1 MTGTMKIVSKYI
13 LREGVAM
20 KLAIF
25 GSGKIVQEFLAITK
39 DLPEIQLKAI
49 MGTKRSQEKTEKIQ
63 AEYKIEAS
71 YTDIDEC
78 LKSDAFDTVYV
89 AVPNHLHYSFAKK
102 ALEAGKHVICEKP
115 FTLKAAELLD
125 LEQLALEKDLVLVEA
140 ITNQYLKN
148 FQGIKE
154 AVKKIGTLK
163 IIECNYSQY
172 SSRYDAFKE
181 GTILPAFNP
190 KMGGGALMDINIY
203 NIHLVVG
210 LLGKPERVQY
220 YANIERDIDTS
231 GMLLL
236 DYGNVKVVC
245 IGAKDSEATIRSTI
259 QGTEGS
265 VIVNGP
271 TNTLDS
277 YSTQPL
283 AGDIETFDHKDHLHR
298 MFDEFK
304 LFNQVIEDKD
314 MTFVKKQLDHSK
326 IVMEIVEAAI
336 NDAGIVLG

>member
-1 MTGTMKIVSKYI
+1 
-13 LREGVAM
+13 M

-25 GSGKIVQEFLAITK
+25 GSGKIVQEFLPITQ
-39 DLPEIQLKAI
+39 DLPEIEVKAI
-49 MGTKRSQEKTEKIQ
+49 LGTKRSQEKTEKIQ
-63 AEYKIEAS
+63 AEYGIDSS

-78 LKSDAFDTVYV
+78 LESAAFDTVYV

-115 FTLKAAELLD
+115 FTLKHAELLE
-125 LEQLALEKDLVLVEA
+125 LEKIALEKDLVLVEA

-148 FQGIKE
+148 YQGIKE
-154 AVKKIGTLK
+154 ASQNIGKLK

-210 LLGKPERVQY
+210 LLGKPKKVQY
-220 YANIERDIDTS
+220 YANIEREIDTS
-231 GMLLL
+231 GMLIL
-236 DYGNVKVVC
+236 DYGDVKVVC

-265 VIVNGP
+265 VVVNGP

-277 YSTQPL
+277 YTTESL
-283 AGDIETFDHKDHLHR
+283 SGGKATFDHKDHPHR

-304 LFNQVIEDKD
+304 LFSQVIADKD
-314 MTFVKKQLDHSK
+314 MSFVKQQLEHSK
-326 IVMEIVEAAI
+326 IVMEIVETAI

>member
-1 MTGTMKIVSKYI
+1 
-13 LREGVAM
+13 M

-25 GSGKIVQEFLAITK
+25 GSGKIVQEFLPITQ
-39 DLPEIQLKAI
+39 DLPEIEVKAI
-49 MGTKRSQEKTEKIQ
+49 LGTKRSQEKTEKIQ
-63 AEYKIEAS
+63 AEYGIDVS

-78 LKSDAFDTVYV
+78 LKSDAYDTVYV

-115 FTLKAAELLD
+115 FTLKHAELLE
-125 LEQLALEKDLVLVEA
+125 LEKIALEKDLVLVEA

-148 FQGIKE
+148 YQGIKE
-154 AVKKIGTLK
+154 ASQNIGKLK

-210 LLGKPERVQY
+210 LLGKPQKVQY
-220 YANIERDIDTS
+220 YANIEREIDTS
-231 GMLLL
+231 GMLIL
-236 DYGNVKVVC
+236 DYGDVKVVC

-265 VIVNGP
+265 VVLNGP
-271 TNTLDS
+271 TNTLES
-277 YSTQPL
+277 YTTESL
-283 AGDIETFDHKDHLHR
+283 SGEKATFDHKDHPHR

-304 LFNQVIEDKD
+304 LFSQVIADKD
-314 MTFVKKQLDHSK
+314 MSFVKQQLEHSK
-326 IVMEIVEAAI
+326 IVMEIVETAI

>member
-1 MTGTMKIVSKYI
+1 
-13 LREGVAM
+13 M

-25 GSGKIVQEFLAITK
+25 GSGKIVQEFLPITQ
-39 DLPEIQLKAI
+39 DLPEIEVKAI
-49 MGTKRSQEKTEKIQ
+49 LGTKRSQEKTEKIQ
-63 AEYKIEAS
+63 AEYGIDAS

-78 LKSDAFDTVYV
+78 LKSAAFDTVYV
-89 AVPNHLHYSFAKK
+89 AVPNHLHYSFARK

-115 FTLKAAELLD
+115 FTLKHAELLE
-125 LEQLALEKDLVLVEA
+125 LEKIALEKDLVLAEA

-148 FQGIKE
+148 YQGIKE
-154 AVKKIGTLK
+154 ASQNIGKLK

-210 LLGKPERVQY
+210 LLGKPQKVQY
-220 YANIERDIDTS
+220 YANIEREIDTS
-231 GMLLL
+231 GMLIL
-236 DYGNVKVVC
+236 DYGDVKVVC

-265 VIVNGP
+265 VVVNGP
-271 TNTLDS
+271 TNTLES
-277 YSTQPL
+277 YTTESL
-283 AGDIETFDHKDHLHR
+283 SGEKATFDHKDHPHR

-304 LFNQVIEDKD
+304 LFSQVIVDKD
-314 MTFVKKQLDHSK
+314 MSFVKQQLEHSK
-326 IVMEIVEAAI
+326 IVMEIVETAI

>member
-1 MTGTMKIVSKYI
+1 
-13 LREGVAM
+13 M

-25 GSGKIVQEFLAITK
+25 GSGKIVQEFLPITQ
-39 DLPEIQLKAI
+39 DLPEIEVKAI
-49 MGTKRSQEKTEKIQ
+49 LGTKRSQEKTKKIQ
-63 AEYKIEAS
+63 AEYGIDAS

-78 LKSDAFDTVYV
+78 LKSAAFDTVYV
-89 AVPNHLHYSFAKK
+89 AVPNHLHYNFARK

-115 FTLKAAELLD
+115 FTLKHAELLE
-125 LEQLALEKDLVLVEA
+125 LEKIALEKDLVLVEA

-148 FQGIKE
+148 YQGIKE
-154 AVKKIGTLK
+154 ASQNIGKLK

-210 LLGKPERVQY
+210 LLGKPQKVQY
-220 YANIERDIDTS
+220 YANIEREIDTS
-231 GMLLL
+231 GMLIL
-236 DYGNVKVVC
+236 DYGDVKVVC

-265 VIVNGP
+265 VVVNGP

-277 YSTQPL
+277 YTTESL
-283 AGDIETFDHKDHLHR
+283 SGEKATFDHKDHPHR

-304 LFNQVIEDKD
+304 LFSQVIADKD
-314 MTFVKKQLDHSK
+314 MSFVKQQLEHSK
-326 IVMEIVEAAI
+326 IVMEIVETAI

>member
-1 MTGTMKIVSKYI
+1 
-13 LREGVAM
+13 M

-25 GSGKIVQEFLAITK
+25 GSGKIVQEFLPITK
-39 DLPEIQLKAI
+39 DLPEINVKAI
-49 MGTKRSQEKTEKIQ
+49 LGTKRSQEKTEKIQ
-63 AEYKIEAS
+63 VEYGIEAS

-78 LKSDAFDTVYV
+78 LKSEVFDTVYV

-115 FTLKAAELLD
+115 FTLKHEELLD
-125 LEQLALEKDLVLVEA
+125 LEQLALKKDLVLVEA
-140 ITNQYLKN
+140 ITNQYLLN
-148 FQGIKE
+148 YQGIKE
-154 AVKKIGTLK
+154 ASQKIGKLK

-210 LLGKPERVQY
+210 LLGKPKHVQY
-220 YANIERDIDTS
+220 YANIERAIDTS
-231 GMLLL
+231 GMLIL
-236 DYGNVKVVC
+236 DYGDVKVVC

-265 VIVNGP
+265 VVVNGP

-277 YSTQPL
+277 YTTESL
-283 AGDIETFDHKDHLHR
+283 SGEKETFDHKDHPHR
-298 MFDEFK
+298 MYDEFK
-304 LFNQVIEDKD
+304 LFSQVIKNKD
-314 MTFVKKQLDHSK
+314 MDFVKKQLEHSK

>member
-1 MTGTMKIVSKYI
+1 
-13 LREGVAM
+13 M

-25 GSGKIVQEFLAITK
+25 GSGKIVQEFLPITQ
-39 DLPEIQLKAI
+39 DLPEIEVKAI
-49 MGTKRSQEKTEKIQ
+49 LGTKRSQEKTEKIQ
-63 AEYKIEAS
+63 AEYGIDAS

-115 FTLKAAELLD
+115 FTLKHAELLE
-125 LEQLALEKDLVLVEA
+125 LEKIALEKDLVLVEA

-148 FQGIKE
+148 YQGIKE
-154 AVKKIGTLK
+154 ASQNIGKLK

-210 LLGKPERVQY
+210 LLGKPQKVQY
-220 YANIERDIDTS
+220 YANIEREIDTS
-231 GMLLL
+231 GMLIL
-236 DYGNVKVVC
+236 DYGDVKVVC

-265 VIVNGP
+265 VVVNGP
-271 TNTLDS
+271 TNTLES
-277 YSTQPL
+277 YTTESL
-283 AGDIETFDHKDHLHR
+283 SGEKATFDHKDHPHR

-304 LFNQVIEDKD
+304 LFSQVIADKD
-314 MTFVKKQLDHSK
+314 MSFVKQQLEHSK
-326 IVMEIVEAAI
+326 IVMEIVETAI

>member
-1 MTGTMKIVSKYI
+1 
-13 LREGVAM
+13 M

-25 GSGKIVQEFLAITK
+25 GSGKIVQEFLPITK
-39 DLPEIQLKAI
+39 DLPEIQVKAI
-49 MGTKRSQEKTEKIQ
+49 LGTKRSQEKTEKIQ
-63 AEYKIEAS
+63 AEYGIEAS
-71 YTDIDEC
+71 YTEIDEC
-78 LKSDAFDTVYV
+78 LQSDAFDTVYV

-115 FTLKAAELLD
+115 FTLKYAELLD
-125 LEQLALEKDLVLVEA
+125 LEQLALEKGLVLVEA
-140 ITNQYLKN
+140 ITNQYLVN
-148 FQGIKE
+148 YQGIKE
-154 AVKKIGTLK
+154 ASKHIGKLK

-210 LLGKPERVQY
+210 LLGKPQQVHY

-236 DYGNVKVVC
+236 DYGDVKVVC

-265 VIVNGP
+265 VVVNGP
-271 TNTLDS
+271 TNTLNS
-277 YSTQPL
+277 YTTEVLS
-283 AGDIETFDHKDHLHR
+283 GEKETFDHKDHPHR
-298 MFDEFK
+298 MYDEFK
-304 LFNQVIEDKD
+304 LFNQVIDNKD
-314 MTFVKKQLDHSK
+314 LSFVKQQLAHSK
-326 IVMEIVEAAI
+326 IVMEIVEAALT
-336 NDAGIVLG
+336 DAGIVLG

>member
-1 MTGTMKIVSKYI
+1 
-13 LREGVAM
+13 M

-25 GSGKIVQEFLAITK
+25 GSGKIVQEFLPITR
-39 DLPEIQLKAI
+39 DLPEIEVKAI
-49 MGTKRSQEKTEKIQ
+49 LGTKRSQEKTEKIQ
-63 AEYKIEAS
+63 AEYGIDAS

-89 AVPNHLHYSFAKK
+89 AVPNHLHYSFARK

-115 FTLKAAELLD
+115 FTLKHAELLE
-125 LEQLALEKDLVLVEA
+125 LEKIALEKDLVLVEA

-148 FQGIKE
+148 YQGIKE
-154 AVKKIGTLK
+154 ASQNIGKLK

-210 LLGKPERVQY
+210 LLGKPKKVQY
-220 YANIERDIDTS
+220 YANIEREIDTS
-231 GMLLL
+231 GMLIL
-236 DYGNVKVVC
+236 DYGDVKVVC

-265 VIVNGP
+265 VVVNGP
-271 TNTLDS
+271 TNTLES
-277 YSTQPL
+277 YTTESL
-283 AGDIETFDHKDHLHR
+283 SGEKATFDHKDHPHR

-304 LFNQVIEDKD
+304 LFSQVIADKD
-314 MTFVKKQLDHSK
+314 MSFVKQQLEHSK
-326 IVMEIVEAAI
+326 IVMEIVETAI

>member
-1 MTGTMKIVSKYI
+1 
-13 LREGVAM
+13 M

-25 GSGKIVQEFLAITK
+25 GSGKIVQEFLPITQ
-39 DLPEIQLKAI
+39 DLPEIEVKAI
-49 MGTKRSQEKTEKIQ
+49 LGTKRSQEKTEKIQ
-63 AEYKIEAS
+63 AEYGIDAS

-89 AVPNHLHYSFAKK
+89 AVPNHLHYNFARK

-115 FTLKAAELLD
+115 FTLKHAELLE
-125 LEQLALEKDLVLVEA
+125 LEKIALEKDLVLVEA

-148 FQGIKE
+148 YQGIKE
-154 AVKKIGTLK
+154 ASQNIGKLK

-210 LLGKPERVQY
+210 LLGKPQKVQY
-220 YANIERDIDTS
+220 YANIEREIDTS
-231 GMLLL
+231 GMLIL
-236 DYGNVKVVC
+236 DYGDVKVVC

-265 VIVNGP
+265 VVVNGP

-277 YSTQPL
+277 YTTESL
-283 AGDIETFDHKDHLHR
+283 SGEKATFDHKDHPHR

-304 LFNQVIEDKD
+304 LFSQVIADKD
-314 MTFVKKQLDHSK
+314 MSFVKQQLDHSK
-326 IVMEIVEAAI
+326 IVMEIVETAI

>member
-1 MTGTMKIVSKYI
+1 
-13 LREGVAM
+13 M

-25 GSGKIVQEFLAITK
+25 GSGKIVQEFLPITQ
-39 DLPEIQLKAI
+39 DLPEIEVKAI
-49 MGTKRSQEKTEKIQ
+49 LGTKRSQEKTEKIQ
-63 AEYKIEAS
+63 AEYGIDAS

-89 AVPNHLHYSFAKK
+89 AVPNHLHYSFARK

-115 FTLKAAELLD
+115 FTLKHAELLE
-125 LEQLALEKDLVLVEA
+125 LEKIALEKDLVLVEA

-148 FQGIKE
+148 YQGIKE
-154 AVKKIGTLK
+154 ASQNIGKLK

-210 LLGKPERVQY
+210 LLGKPQKVQY
-220 YANIERDIDTS
+220 YANIEREIDTS
-231 GMLLL
+231 GMLIL
-236 DYGNVKVVC
+236 DYGDVKVVC

-265 VIVNGP
+265 VVVNGP

-277 YSTQPL
+277 YTTESL
-283 AGDIETFDHKDHLHR
+283 SGEKATFDHKDHPHR

-304 LFNQVIEDKD
+304 LFSQVIADKD
-314 MTFVKKQLDHSK
+314 MSFVKQQLEHSK
-326 IVMEIVEAAI
+326 IVMEIVETAI

>member
-1 MTGTMKIVSKYI
+1 
-13 LREGVAM
+13 M

-25 GSGKIVQEFLAITK
+25 CSGKIVQEFLPITK
-39 DLPEIQLKAI
+39 DLPEINVKAI
-49 MGTKRSQEKTEKIQ
+49 LGTKRSQEKTEKIQ
-63 AEYKIEAS
+63 VEYGIEAS

-78 LKSDAFDTVYV
+78 LKSEAFDTVYV
-89 AVPNHLHYSFAKK
+89 AVPNHLHYGFAKK

-115 FTLKAAELLD
+115 FTLKHEELLD
-125 LEQLALEKDLVLVEA
+125 LEQLALKKDLVLVEA
-140 ITNQYLKN
+140 ITNQYLLN
-148 FQGIKE
+148 YQGIKE
-154 AVKKIGTLK
+154 ASQKIGKLK

-210 LLGKPERVQY
+210 LLGKPKHVQY
-220 YANIERDIDTS
+220 YANIERAIDTS
-231 GMLLL
+231 GMLIL
-236 DYGNVKVVC
+236 DYGDVKVVC

-265 VIVNGP
+265 VVVNGP

-277 YSTQPL
+277 YTTESL
-283 AGDIETFDHKDHLHR
+283 SGEKETFDHKDHPHR
-298 MFDEFK
+298 MYDEFK
-304 LFNQVIEDKD
+304 LFSQVIKNKD
-314 MTFVKKQLDHSK
+314 MDFVKKQLEHSK

>member
-1 MTGTMKIVSKYI
+1 
-13 LREGVAM
+13 M

-25 GSGKIVQEFLAITK
+25 GSGKIVQEFLPITK
-39 DLPEIQLKAI
+39 DLPEINVKAI
-49 MGTKRSQEKTEKIQ
+49 LGTKRSQEKTEKIQ
-63 AEYKIEAS
+63 VEYGIEAS

-78 LKSDAFDTVYV
+78 LKSEAFDTVYV
-89 AVPNHLHYSFAKK
+89 AVPNHLHYGFAKK

-115 FTLKAAELLD
+115 FTLKHEELLD
-125 LEQLALEKDLVLVEA
+125 LEQLALKKDLVLVEA
-140 ITNQYLKN
+140 ITNQYLVN
-148 FQGIKE
+148 YQGIKE
-154 AVKKIGTLK
+154 ASQKIGKLK

-210 LLGKPERVQY
+210 LLGKPKHVQY
-220 YANIERDIDTS
+220 YANIERAIDTS
-231 GMLLL
+231 GMLIL
-236 DYGNVKVVC
+236 DYGDVKVVC

-265 VIVNGP
+265 VVVNGP

-277 YSTQPL
+277 YTTESL
-283 AGDIETFDHKDHLHR
+283 SGEKETFDHKDHPHR
-298 MFDEFK
+298 MYDEFK
-304 LFNQVIEDKD
+304 LFSQVIKNKD
-314 MTFVKKQLDHSK
+314 MDFVKKQLEHSK

>member
-1 MTGTMKIVSKYI
+1 
-13 LREGVAM
+13 M

-25 GSGKIVQEFLAITK
+25 GSGKIVQEFLPITQ
-39 DLPEIQLKAI
+39 DLPEIEVKAI
-49 MGTKRSQEKTEKIQ
+49 LGTKRSQEKTEKIQ
-63 AEYKIEAS
+63 AEYGIDAS

-78 LKSDAFDTVYV
+78 LKSAAFDTVYV
-89 AVPNHLHYSFAKK
+89 AVPNHLHYSFARK
-102 ALEAGKHVICEKP
+102 ALEAGMHVICEKP
-115 FTLKAAELLD
+115 FTLKHAELLE
-125 LEQLALEKDLVLVEA
+125 LEKIALEKDLVLVEA

-148 FQGIKE
+148 YQGIKE
-154 AVKKIGTLK
+154 ASQNIGKLK

-210 LLGKPERVQY
+210 LLGKPQKVQY
-220 YANIERDIDTS
+220 YANIEREIDTS
-231 GMLLL
+231 GMLIL
-236 DYGNVKVVC
+236 DYGDVKVVC

-265 VIVNGP
+265 VVVNGP
-271 TNTLDS
+271 TNTLES
-277 YSTQPL
+277 YTTESL
-283 AGDIETFDHKDHLHR
+283 SGEKATFDHKDHPHR

-304 LFNQVIEDKD
+304 LFSQVIADKD
-314 MTFVKKQLDHSK
+314 MSFVKQQLEHSK
-326 IVMEIVEAAI
+326 IVMEIVETAI

>member
-1 MTGTMKIVSKYI
+1 
-13 LREGVAM
+13 M

-25 GSGKIVQEFLAITK
+25 GSGKIVQEFLPITQ
-39 DLPEIQLKAI
+39 DLPEIEVKAI
-49 MGTKRSQEKTEKIQ
+49 LGTKRSQEKTEKIQ
-63 AEYKIEAS
+63 AEYGIDAS

-78 LKSDAFDTVYV
+78 LESAAFDTVYV

-115 FTLKAAELLD
+115 FTLKHAELLE
-125 LEQLALEKDLVLVEA
+125 LEKIASEKDLVLVEA

-148 FQGIKE
+148 YQGIKE
-154 AVKKIGTLK
+154 ASQNIGKLK

-210 LLGKPERVQY
+210 LLGKPQKVQY
-220 YANIERDIDTS
+220 YANIEREIDTS
-231 GMLLL
+231 GMLIL
-236 DYGNVKVVC
+236 DYGDVKVVC

-265 VIVNGP
+265 VVLNGP
-271 TNTLDS
+271 TNTLES
-277 YSTQPL
+277 YTTESL
-283 AGDIETFDHKDHLHR
+283 SGEKATFDHKDHPHR

-304 LFNQVIEDKD
+304 LFSQVIADKD
-314 MTFVKKQLDHSK
+314 MSFVKQQLEHSK
-326 IVMEIVEAAI
+326 IVMEIVETAI

>member
-1 MTGTMKIVSKYI
+1 
-13 LREGVAM
+13 M

-25 GSGKIVQEFLAITK
+25 GSGKIVQEFLPITQ
-39 DLPEIQLKAI
+39 DLPEIEVKAI
-49 MGTKRSQEKTEKIQ
+49 LGTKRSQEKTEKIQ
-63 AEYKIEAS
+63 AEYGIDVS

-78 LKSDAFDTVYV
+78 LKSDAYDTVYV
-89 AVPNHLHYSFAKK
+89 AVPNHLHYSFARK

-115 FTLKAAELLD
+115 FTLKHAELLE
-125 LEQLALEKDLVLVEA
+125 LEKIALEKDLVLVEA

-148 FQGIKE
+148 YQGIKE
-154 AVKKIGTLK
+154 ASQNIGKLK

-210 LLGKPERVQY
+210 LLGKPQKVQY
-220 YANIERDIDTS
+220 YANIEREIDTS
-231 GMLLL
+231 GMLIL
-236 DYGNVKVVC
+236 DYGDVKVVC

-265 VIVNGP
+265 VVVNGP

-277 YSTQPL
+277 YTTESL
-283 AGDIETFDHKDHLHR
+283 SGEKATFDHKDHPHR

-304 LFNQVIEDKD
+304 LFSQVIADKD
-314 MTFVKKQLDHSK
+314 MSFVKQQLEHSK
-326 IVMEIVEAAI
+326 IVMEIVETAI
-336 NDAGIVLG
+336 NDAGIVLS

>member
-1 MTGTMKIVSKYI
+1 
-13 LREGVAM
+13 M

-25 GSGKIVQEFLAITK
+25 GSGKIVQEFLPITQ
-39 DLPEIQLKAI
+39 DLPEIEVKAI
-49 MGTKRSQEKTEKIQ
+49 LGTKRSQEKTEKIQ
-63 AEYKIEAS
+63 AEYGIDAS

-89 AVPNHLHYSFAKK
+89 AVPNHLHYNFARK

-115 FTLKAAELLD
+115 FTLKHAELLE
-125 LEQLALEKDLVLVEA
+125 LEKIALEKDLVLVEA

-148 FQGIKE
+148 YQGIKE
-154 AVKKIGTLK
+154 ASQNIGKLK

-210 LLGKPERVQY
+210 LIGKPQKVQY
-220 YANIERDIDTS
+220 YANIEREIDTS
-231 GMLLL
+231 GMLIL
-236 DYGNVKVVC
+236 DYGDVKVVC

-265 VIVNGP
+265 VVVNGP

-277 YSTQPL
+277 YTTESL
-283 AGDIETFDHKDHLHR
+283 SGEKATFDHKDHPHR

-304 LFNQVIEDKD
+304 LFSQVIADKD
-314 MTFVKKQLDHSK
+314 MSFVKQQLEHSK
-326 IVMEIVEAAI
+326 IVMEIVETAI

>member
-1 MTGTMKIVSKYI
+1 
-13 LREGVAM
+13 M

-78 LKSDAFDTVYV
+78 LKSDGFDTVYV

-115 FTLKAAELLD
+115 FTLKAAELSD

-283 AGDIETFDHKDHLHR
+283 AGDIETFDHKDHPHR

-326 IVMEIVEAAI
+326 IVMEIVETAI

>member
-1 MTGTMKIVSKYI
+1 
-13 LREGVAM
+13 M

-25 GSGKIVQEFLAITK
+25 GSGKIVQEFLPITQ
-39 DLPEIQLKAI
+39 DLPEIEVKAI
-49 MGTKRSQEKTEKIQ
+49 LGTKRSQEKTEKIQ
-63 AEYKIEAS
+63 SQYGIDAS

-89 AVPNHLHYSFAKK
+89 AVPNHLHYNFARK

-115 FTLKAAELLD
+115 FTLKHAELLE
-125 LEQLALEKDLVLVEA
+125 LEKIALEKDLVLVEA

-148 FQGIKE
+148 YQGIKE
-154 AVKKIGTLK
+154 ASQNIGKLK

-210 LLGKPERVQY
+210 LLGKPQKVQY
-220 YANIERDIDTS
+220 YANIEREIDTS
-231 GMLLL
+231 GMLIL
-236 DYGNVKVVC
+236 DYGDVKVVC

-265 VIVNGP
+265 VVVNGP

-277 YSTQPL
+277 YTTESL
-283 AGDIETFDHKDHLHR
+283 SGEKATFDHKDHPHR

-304 LFNQVIEDKD
+304 LFSQVIVDKD
-314 MTFVKKQLDHSK
+314 MSFVKQQLEHSK
-326 IVMEIVEAAI
+326 IVMEIVETAI

>member
-1 MTGTMKIVSKYI
+1 
-13 LREGVAM
+13 M

-25 GSGKIVQEFLAITK
+25 GSGKIVQEFLPITQ
-39 DLPEIQLKAI
+39 DLPEIEVKAI
-49 MGTKRSQEKTEKIQ
+49 LGTKRSQEKTEKIQ
-63 AEYKIEAS
+63 AEYGIDAS

-89 AVPNHLHYSFAKK
+89 AVPNHLHYSFARK

-115 FTLKAAELLD
+115 FTLKHAELLE
-125 LEQLALEKDLVLVEA
+125 LEKIALEKDLVLVEA

-148 FQGIKE
+148 YQGIKE
-154 AVKKIGTLK
+154 ASQNIGKLK

-210 LLGKPERVQY
+210 LLGKPQKVQY
-220 YANIERDIDTS
+220 YANIEREIDTS
-231 GMLLL
+231 GMLML
-236 DYGNVKVVC
+236 DYGDVKVVC

-265 VIVNGP
+265 VVVNGP

-277 YSTQPL
+277 YTTESL
-283 AGDIETFDHKDHLHR
+283 SGEKATFDHKDHPHR

-304 LFNQVIEDKD
+304 LFSQVIADKD
-314 MTFVKKQLDHSK
+314 MSFVKQQLEHSK
-326 IVMEIVEAAI
+326 IVMEIVETAI

>member
-1 MTGTMKIVSKYI
+1 
-13 LREGVAM
+13 M

-25 GSGKIVQEFLAITK
+25 GSGKIVQEFLPITK
-39 DLPEIQLKAI
+39 DLPEINVKAI
-49 MGTKRSQEKTEKIQ
+49 LGTKRSQEKTEKIQ
-63 AEYKIEAS
+63 VEYGIEAS

-78 LKSDAFDTVYV
+78 LKSEAFDTVYV
-89 AVPNHLHYSFAKK
+89 AVPNHLHYGFAKK

-115 FTLKAAELLD
+115 FTLKHEELLD
-125 LEQLALEKDLVLVEA
+125 LEQLALKKDLVLVEA
-140 ITNQYLKN
+140 ITNQYLVN
-148 FQGIKE
+148 YQGIKE
-154 AVKKIGTLK
+154 ASQKIGKLK

-210 LLGKPERVQY
+210 LLGKPKHVQY
-220 YANIERDIDTS
+220 YANIERAIDTS
-231 GMLLL
+231 GMLIL
-236 DYGNVKVVC
+236 DYGDVKVVC

-265 VIVNGP
+265 VVVNGP

-277 YSTQPL
+277 YTTESL
-283 AGDIETFDHKDHLHR
+283 SGEKETFDHKVHPHR
-298 MFDEFK
+298 MYDEFK
-304 LFNQVIEDKD
+304 LFSQVIKNKD
-314 MTFVKKQLDHSK
+314 MDFVKKQLEHSK

>member
-1 MTGTMKIVSKYI
+1 
-13 LREGVAM
+13 M

-25 GSGKIVQEFLAITK
+25 GSGKIVQEFLPITQ
-39 DLPEIQLKAI
+39 DLPEIEVKAI
-49 MGTKRSQEKTEKIQ
+49 LGTKRSQKKTEKIQ
-63 AEYKIEAS
+63 AEYGIDAS

-78 LKSDAFDTVYV
+78 LKSAAFDTVYV

-115 FTLKAAELLD
+115 FTLKHAELLE
-125 LEQLALEKDLVLVEA
+125 LEKIALEKDLVLVEA

-148 FQGIKE
+148 YQGIKE
-154 AVKKIGTLK
+154 ASQNIGKLK

-210 LLGKPERVQY
+210 LLGKPKKVQY
-220 YANIERDIDTS
+220 YANIEREIDTS
-231 GMLLL
+231 GMLML
-236 DYGNVKVVC
+236 DYGDVKVVC

-265 VIVNGP
+265 VVVNGP

-277 YSTQPL
+277 YTTESL
-283 AGDIETFDHKDHLHR
+283 SGEKATFDHKDHPHR

-304 LFNQVIEDKD
+304 LFSQVIADKD
-314 MTFVKKQLDHSK
+314 MSFVKQQLEHSK
-326 IVMEIVEAAI
+326 IVMEIVETAI

>member
-1 MTGTMKIVSKYI
+1 
-13 LREGVAM
+13 M

-25 GSGKIVQEFLAITK
+25 GSGKIVQEFLPITQ
-39 DLPEIQLKAI
+39 DLPEIEVKAI
-49 MGTKRSQEKTEKIQ
+49 LGTKRSQEKTEKIQ
-63 AEYKIEAS
+63 AEYGIDAS

-89 AVPNHLHYSFAKK
+89 AVPNHLHYNFARK

-115 FTLKAAELLD
+115 FTLKHAELLE
-125 LEQLALEKDLVLVEA
+125 LEKIALEKDLVLVEA

-148 FQGIKE
+148 YQGIKE
-154 AVKKIGTLK
+154 ASQNIGKLK

-210 LLGKPERVQY
+210 LLGKPQKVQY
-220 YANIERDIDTS
+220 YANIEREIDTS
-231 GMLLL
+231 GMLIL
-236 DYGNVKVVC
+236 DYGDVKVVC

-265 VIVNGP
+265 VVVNGP

-277 YSTQPL
+277 YTTESL
-283 AGDIETFDHKDHLHR
+283 SGEKATFDHKDHPHR

-304 LFNQVIEDKD
+304 LFSQVIADKD
-314 MTFVKKQLDHSK
+314 MSFVKQQLEHSK
-326 IVMEIVEAAI
+326 IVMEIVETAI